1 MEKSTMSADG
11 TWTIT
16 IDTPMG
22 QREAQLKLVAS
33 GDKLTGTQAADG
45 DSGEIMDGSVKG
57 DDVAWKVDITDP
69 MPMTL
74 EFAGTVSGDAISGN
88 VRAGAFGSFPF
99 AGRRV

>member
-1 MEKSTMSADG
+1 MSADG
-11 TWTIT
+11 TWNIV

-22 QREAQLKLVAS
+22 QREATLELSTAGGS
-33 GDKLTGTQAADG
+33 LSGTQSAEG
-45 DSGEIMDGSVKG
+45 NTGEIMDTRLSGNDLG
-57 DDVAWKVDITDP
+57 WKIDITDP

-74 EFAGTVSGDAISGN
+74 EFTGSVEGDRISGN